1 VTDAGVESGGAA
13 APTPSQPG
21 SRAGGRSPS
30 LPQLVL
36 ELRDLVIA
44 YFKQET
50 ITPLK
55 ALGRYA
61 GFGLAG
67 ALLLGF
73 GALFLSVGAL
83 RALQTET
90 GGTFDGDWSWAPYLI
105 VVTGLVIVLGIVF
118 AVSMRGSPDDRA
130 KSSQEK
136 R

>member
-1 VTDAGVESGGAA
+1 VTDAGVDSGGAA

-21 SRAGGRSPS
+21 SPAGRSPS

-36 ELRDLVIA
+36 ELRDLLIA

-50 ITPLK
+50 LTPLK
-55 ALGRYA
+55 SLGRYV
-61 GFGLAG
+61 GFGLGG

-105 VVTGLVIVLGIVF
+105 VVVGLLAVISIVF
-118 AVSMRGSPDDRA
+118 AVSMRGGDDRA